1 MLKVL
6 KKELNISI
14 ITSIIYIILGIVV
27 ISNPEATINVVGK
40 TIAIL
45 LMLHGIAIAF
55 LSIRNLREE
64 NTLVFGIISIVM
76 GVILLAYPSSLSIL
90 VSLGIGIWYIAS
102 SVTRI
107 KFAVLFKDV
116 PEMNWI
122 LVLIGAILT
131 LIIGISFVFT
141 PLSSAI
147 ALTTVSGIMMI
158 VYSVIDILEIIF
170 IKKHIKEIE
179 KTLG

>member
-1 MLKVL
+1 MLKIL

-27 ISNPEATINVVGK
+27 MCNPETTLDVVGK

-45 LMLHGIAIAF
+45 SILHGIAIAF
-55 LSIRNLREE
+55 INITNLREE

-90 VSLGIGIWYIAS
+90 ISLGIGIWYIAS

-107 KFAVLFKDV
+107 KFAVLLKDV
-116 PEMNWI
+116 KEVNWI
-122 LVLIGAILT
+122 LILLGSILT
-131 LIIGISFVFT
+131 LIIGISFIFT
-141 PLSSAI
+141 PLSSAV

-158 VYSVIDILEIIF
+158 VYSVIDIFEIIF
-170 IKKHIKEIE
+170 IKKHIKAIE
-179 KTLG
+179 KVLE